1 MLLAKQVLF
10 SGICLCV
17 CLSVQKLKIEI
28 EVTWYSMYD
37 GELWKWHFTL
47 TFDLGS
53 FFSSEVN
60 FICHVTF
67 ITFRVYHQA
76 YTCQVTSIADK

>member
-47 TFDLGS
+47 TFDQET
-53 FFSSEVN
+53 FFRSEVN
-60 FICHVTF
+60 FICHLTKF
-67 ITFRVYHQA
+67 
-76 YTCQVTSIADK
+76 

>member
-37 GELWKWHFTL
+37 GELWK
-47 TFDLGS
+47 
-53 FFSSEVN
+53 
-60 FICHVTF
+60 
-67 ITFRVYHQA
+67 
-76 YTCQVTSIADK
+76 